1 MSTAPVTRNEM
12 RMSGARSLLMNRMQV
27 LLLRTCRSVGAVWT
41 RWKQQSPRNASTT
54 RSGLLA
60 VMMGRALAA
69 KGVHGRLLA
78 VEERLALGP
87 KQHMYVIRCGTQRLL
102 VASAGEAAL
111 QWMALPGEDESRS
124 AEAASTIEASVSVI
138 KARTNRRSPASQ
150 ANAKRAKR
158 GAERAR

>member
-1 MSTAPVTRNEM
+1 MSTASVTRNEM
-12 RMSGARSLLMNRMQV
+12 RMSGARSLLMDRMQV

-41 RWKQQSPRNASTT
+41 RWRQQSRRNAPAT

-60 VMMGRALAA
+60 AMMGRALAA
-69 KGVHGRLLA
+69 KGVHGRLLT
-78 VEERLALGP
+78 VEERLTLGP

-111 QWMALPGEDESRS
+111 QWMALPGENESRP
-124 AEAASTIEASVSVI
+124 AEVASMVEPNVSVTRT
-138 KARTNRRSPASQ
+138 RTNRRSPASQ